1 MIDQNDSLKSEMVY
15 QGSIAGGN
23 KISESLVTWKLEEP
37 FWAGLIHFSLDGPIY
52 IGKLSI
58 ILWISSKLC
67 ELYSLFSFIAD

>member
-37 FWAGLIHFSLDGPIY
+37 FWAGF
-52 IGKLSI
+52 
-58 ILWISSKLC
+58 ILM
-67 ELYSLFSFIAD
+67 FQM